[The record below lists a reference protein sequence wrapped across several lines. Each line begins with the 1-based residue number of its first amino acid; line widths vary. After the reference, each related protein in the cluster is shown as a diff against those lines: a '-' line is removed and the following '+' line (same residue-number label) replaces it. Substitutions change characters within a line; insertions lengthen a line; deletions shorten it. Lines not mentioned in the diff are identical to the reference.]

1 MTVLCAYPLVG
12 SGGCDILDVTH
23 THQSAIAKR
32 GGAREVIETAALKHA
47 KEEIRKLNEEL
58 EQRVT
63 ERTLELRAARAELA
77 RVERL
82 TTMGQLAAS
91 ITHEIAQPVSAMVTN
106 GNSCLRWLNS
116 ATPDLAEAR
125 EAARRVA
132 SNGNRANE
140 VFRSI

>member
-12 SGGCDILDVTH
+12 SGGCDVLDVTH

-91 ITHEIAQPVSAMVTN
+91 ITHEIAQPVSAMVT
-106 GNSCLRWLNS
+106 
-116 ATPDLAEAR
+116 AI
-125 EAARRVA
+125 
-132 SNGNRANE
+132 RACAG
-140 VFRSI
+140 